1 MSEERRRRH
10 WVFGLLACVVI
21 ALILW
26 FVLHK
31 PAQKP
36 APPPAVPVT
45 AEAAVSQNLQIDE
58 TALGAAKAWTSDTI
72 FAQVS
77 GKLIS
82 VNFREGSDVRAGQ
95 VLAEV
100 DPAPYRAALLQ
111 AMGTLH
117 RDQAILAGAKVDLAR
132 YETLTKQDSIARQTY
147 EDQRATVAQDLGT
160 VEIDEGAVATARI
173 NLGYCRIVSPVSGRA
188 GVRLV
193 DPGNLVSASGSTA
206 STVSTASATSNTA
219 APSNSSGTGG
229 ASGTGIVVINQI
241 VPIAV
246 TFTVPEGEFEHLS
259 QLSNGFRNPLTVQA
273 LSQESGEVLGSGTV
287 QIADNNVDPATGT
300 VQLKARFA
308 NDARRLWP
316 GQFVNVKLD
325 QEMLN
330 NVTVIPVTA
339 VNRGPNGAFAFVI
352 GKDNKVTMRQLVLLK
367 TQGTR
372 VAIKSGVRPG
382 EMVVTDGQMT
392 LKAGSLVRVTQAG
405 APAK

>member
-219 APSNSSGTGG
+219 APSSSSGTGG

>member
-36 APPPAVPVT
+36 APPPSVPVT

-219 APSNSSGTGG
+219 APSSSSGTGG